1 MTVKFPHISE
11 FKVRDYECD
20 IQGIVNNANYFHYL
34 EQSRHEFLQANN
46 IDFKQAHDEGLDLVV
61 AKAELSFIKPLRP
74 SDEFYVSLE
83 FQKEGQL
90 RYIFNQNIYRFQHID
105 QESTTT
111 KSFKNTELMLT
122 ARITCACIDRKRS
135 RPCKF
140 ELLDKLKE
148 IND

>member
-61 AKAELSFIKPLRP
+61 AKAELSFIKPLKP

-90 RYIFNQNIYRFQHID
+90 RYIFQQSVYKFQGRTD
-105 QESTTT
+105 SGSTVT
-111 KSFKNTELMLT
+111 KDFNNRELMLT
-122 ARITCACIDRKRS
+122 AKITCACIDRKRS

-140 ELLDKLKE
+140 ELLDKLE
-148 IND
+148 